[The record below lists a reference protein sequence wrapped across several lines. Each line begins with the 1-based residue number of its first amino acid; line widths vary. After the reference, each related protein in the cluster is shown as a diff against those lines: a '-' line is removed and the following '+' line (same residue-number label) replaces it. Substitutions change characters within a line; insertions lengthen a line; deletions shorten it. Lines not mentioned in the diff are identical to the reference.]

1 MSDGLKG
8 AHILVT
14 RPKHQAETL
23 CQLIE
28 QQGGVPVRFPT
39 IEIVGL
45 DDNISATNAFNLLSN
60 AQWLIFTSANAVN
73 FALAAIGGK
82 IRQLTKARIAVIG
95 KATAK
100 TLDLA
105 GTEIDVLPESGFDS
119 EALLAMPQMQQVSN
133 QSILIVKGKGG
144 REELANGLR
153 FRGANVN
160 YLDVYKRVMPHQDN
174 AELTGLLTN
183 NKLSVIVITSG
194 EALENLL
201 TMLGTGYHDALKAV
215 WLVVI
220 SHRIKQLADN
230 MGFLRVAVT
239 ENPSDLAILNTMI
252 AIINGDERG

>member
-1 MSDGLKG
+1 VNDGLKG
-8 AHILVT
+8 ARILVT
-14 RPKHQAETL
+14 RPKHQSDTL

-39 IEIVGL
+39 IEIVSL

-73 FALAAIGGK
+73 FAMSTIGGK
-82 IRQLTKARIAVIG
+82 IRQFSKARIVAIG

-100 TLDLA
+100 TLNLA
-105 GTEIDVLPESGFDS
+105 GIEIDVLPENGFDS

-153 FRGANVN
+153 LRGANVN
-160 YLDVYKRVMPHQDN
+160 YLDVYKRVMPDHDN
-174 AELTGLLTN
+174 TELTGLLTN
-183 NKLSVIVITSG
+183 NNLSVIVITSG

-201 TMLGTGYHDALKAV
+201 TLLDTSYHECLKAV

-220 SHRIKQLADN
+220 SLRIKQLANN